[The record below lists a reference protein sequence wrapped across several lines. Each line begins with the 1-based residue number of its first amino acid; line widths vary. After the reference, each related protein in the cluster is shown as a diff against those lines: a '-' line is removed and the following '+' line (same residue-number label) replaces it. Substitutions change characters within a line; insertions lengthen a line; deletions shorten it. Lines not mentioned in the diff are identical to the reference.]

1 MYAIPLS
8 LISSENCKM
17 NSSDRMPDVYPDT
30 HWALSFESFE
40 NGMCILIHTAPVV
53 VHQPLCPLFAD
64 LSRGRKVFQFKS
76 YYCLERGPAAGGA
89 SAIAAS
95 GGDGSAASIAQRY
108 LLRACRGISPDPI
121 CRLRAESFAVRTT
134 GGENGEKV

>member
-1 MYAIPLS
+1 MIVMPMS

-17 NSSDRMPDVYPDT
+17 NSNDRMPDVYTDT
-30 HWALSFESFE
+30 HGALSFESFE
-40 NGMCILIHTAPVV
+40 NGMCILIHTAPAV

-64 LSRGRKVFQFKS
+64 LSRGRMVFQFKS
-76 YYCLERGPAAGGA
+76 YYCLERGPVVGGA
-89 SAIAAS
+89 SAIAAR
-95 GGDGSAASIAQRY
+95 GGDDSASIAQKY